1 LIAGDTLS
9 LDEDR
14 SFYCVIDGMV
24 QVYAPSGK
32 PAEFQSGSWD
42 NEHMNGYELMN
53 EVGSGGTLS
62 SLFTI
67 LSLFTED
74 VKISW
79 KNSSFT
85 HGDGDEPALNIP
97 TPHPGRIKRAN
108 SDISHMDLHMQAQY
122 VQAARERS
130 PSISSSNSTIHP
142 RELKTPT
149 LLASRHADR
158 STSTPLGLKTQRRMS
173 NHLTQIHHGTVARAT
188 EDTTLAVIPAEA
200 FRRLTQKF
208 PNASA
213 HIVQGKLSSSTPK
226 DCLFTRLFQVIMT
239 RFSRVTF
246 NAAHKYLGLTTEVL
260 RTEKAIND
268 IACHPLPPIF
278 YQGGG
283 MQQLRQRFDGVGAQ
297 DLSSAQSEPDGDY
310 YSLSPTAVS
319 PRPCTKSQLSSKEA
333 STISPVKLSGG
344 VRSPS
349 RRSRSS
355 CHLVQAGD
363 LHSSTAFGETHR
375 PLGRSLNVPHPTR
388 RELYETPEFLHLDG
402 VDFDL
407 RQEVM
412 NCIAVSIGLSQ
423 PPLSD
428 NTSGEASPSF
438 SAVESTAGGLSSRP
452 SGGFLDSPFGSLS
465 LLDIGDD
472 SSSATGGSSSVT
484 AGGYMSGLDN
494 EVEILF
500 FSSGSYLAKAGERD
514 IGV

>member
-1 LIAGDTLS
+1 
-9 LDEDR
+9 
-14 SFYCVIDGMV
+14 MV
-24 QVYAPSGK
+24 QVYAPSSK
-32 PAEFQSGSWD
+32 PVESRSGSWD
-42 NEHMNGYELMN
+42 NEDMNGYELMN

-79 KNSSFT
+79 QNSGPT
-85 HGDGDEPALNIP
+85 HGDVDDPGLNVLSVHRP
-97 TPHPGRIKRAN
+97 SKGKRTN
-108 SDISHMDLHMQAQY
+108 SDVSQLDLDRYADGMEAE
-122 VQAARERS
+122 RNRS
-130 PSISSSNSTIHP
+130 PSVSSSSSTIHP
-142 RELKTPT
+142 GELKLPTPF
-149 LLASRHADR
+149 ASRSAER
-158 STSTPLGLKTQRRMS
+158 STTTPLNLRNQRRIS
-173 NHLTQIHHGTVARAT
+173 NHLTQVHHGTVARAT

-200 FRRLTQKF
+200 FRRLTKKF

-213 HIVQGKLSSSTPK
+213 HIVQGMPYSPMLSDRTLT
-226 DCLFTRLFQVIMT
+226 CQFQVIMT

-246 NAAHKYLGLTTEVL
+246 NAAHKYLGLTSEVL

-278 YQGGG
+278 YEGGG
-283 MQQLRQRFDGVGAQ
+283 MQQLRQRFDGAGRQ
-297 DLSSAQSEPDGDY
+297 DFSPSRSQSDGDY
-310 YSLSPTAVS
+310 YSASPTSIS
-319 PRPCTKSQLSSKEA
+319 PKQSANSRLPSKEA

-344 VRSPS
+344 VRFPPQ
-349 RRSRSS
+349 RSS
-355 CHLVQAGD
+355 STRHLVQAGD
-363 LHSSTAFGETHR
+363 LHSSTPFGEAQK
-375 PLGRSLNVPHPTR
+375 PLGRSLSILNTPHPRR
-388 RELYETPEFLHLDG
+388 RELHEGPEFLHLDG

-428 NTSGEASPSF
+428 NNSVEASPSF
-438 SAVESTAGGLSSRP
+438 SAVDGGRTSRP
-452 SGGFLDSPFGSLS
+452 GGGFLDSPFGSLS
-465 LLDIGDD
+465 LLDLGDD
-472 SSSATGGSSSVT
+472 ASSATGGSSSVT
-484 AGGYMSGLDN
+484 MSGYMSGLDN

>member
-1 LIAGDTLS
+1 
-9 LDEDR
+9 
-14 SFYCVIDGMV
+14 
-24 QVYAPSGK
+24 
-32 PAEFQSGSWD
+32 
-42 NEHMNGYELMN
+42 MNGYELMN

-74 VKISW
+74 VTISW
-79 KNSSFT
+79 KDSSFT
-85 HGDGDEPALNIP
+85 RGDGDGPGLNAP
-97 TPHPGRIKRAN
+97 TSHPGRSKRAN
-108 SDISHMDLHMQAQY
+108 SDVSHMDPHAQAQY

-130 PSISSSNSTIHP
+130 PSVSSGSSTIHP

-149 LLASRHADR
+149 LFASRSADR
-158 STSTPLGLKTQRRMS
+158 PTSTPLNFKTQRRMS

-200 FRRLTQKF
+200 FRRLTKKF

-213 HIVQGKLSSSTPK
+213 HIVQGKSPSSIPK
-226 DCLFTRLFQVIMT
+226 YSFFTRSFQVIMT

-297 DLSSAQSEPDGDY
+297 DLSSSQSEPGGDY

-319 PRPCTKSQLSSKEA
+319 SRPLSSNEA
-333 STISPVKLSGG
+333 STISPAKLSSGA
-344 VRSPS
+344 RFPP

-355 CHLVQAGD
+355 WHLIQAGD
-363 LHSSTAFGETHR
+363 LHSSTAFGEAYR
-375 PLGRSLNVPHPTR
+375 PLGRNLNVPHPPR
-388 RELYETPEFLHLDG
+388 HELYETPEFLHLDG

-428 NTSGEASPSF
+428 DTSDDASPSF
-438 SAVESTAGGLSSRP
+438 SAVESMAGGQSSQP
-452 SGGFLDSPFGSLS
+452 GGSFLDSPFGSLS

-484 AGGYMSGLDN
+484 ASGYMSGLDN

>member
-1 LIAGDTLS
+1 LS

-32 PAEFQSGSWD
+32 PTEFQSGSWD

-79 KNSSFT
+79 KNSNFP
-85 HGDGDEPALNIP
+85 HGDGDDPVLIV
-97 TPHPGRIKRAN
+97 PHPGRNKRAN
-108 SDISHMDLHMQAQY
+108 SDVSHMDLHMQAQH
-122 VQAARERS
+122 VQTARERW
-130 PSISSSNSTIHP
+130 PSVSSGSSTIHP

-149 LLASRHADR
+149 LFTPRYADR
-158 STSTPLGLKTQRRMS
+158 PTSTPTPLNIRTQRRMS

-200 FRRLTQKF
+200 FRRLTKQF

-213 HIVQGKLSSSTPK
+213 HIVQGRFSLSTPI
-226 DCLFTRLFQVIMT
+226 DCLFTKLFQVIMT

-283 MQQLRQRFDGVGAQ
+283 MQQLRQRFDGVGTQ
-297 DLSSAQSEPDGDY
+297 DLSSSQSEADSNY
-310 YSLSPTAVS
+310 YGLPPTAVS
-319 PRPCTKSQLSSKEA
+319 SRPSTKSQLPSMEA
-333 STISPVKLSGG
+333 STISPVKLSAG
-344 VRSPS
+344 VRFPP

-355 CHLVQAGD
+355 RHLVQAGD
-363 LHSSTAFGETHR
+363 LHSSTAFGEAYR
-375 PLGRSLNVPHPTR
+375 PLGRSMSIPHPPR
-388 RELYETPEFLHLDG
+388 HELYETPEFLHFDG

-438 SAVESTAGGLSSRP
+438 SASAAESTTGGPSSRQG
-452 SGGFLDSPFGSLS
+452 GGFLGSPFGSLS

-472 SSSATGGSSSVT
+472 SSSATGASSSVT
-484 AGGYMSGLDN
+484 ASGYMSGLDN

>member
-1 LIAGDTLS
+1 
-9 LDEDR
+9 
-14 SFYCVIDGMV
+14 MV

-32 PAEFQSGSWD
+32 PTEFQSGSWD

-79 KNSSFT
+79 KNSNFT
-85 HGDGDEPALNIP
+85 HGDGDDPSLNVP
-97 TPHPGRIKRAN
+97 TAPNPGRSKRAN
-108 SDISHMDLHMQAQY
+108 SDVSHMDLHMQAQY
-122 VQAARERS
+122 VQTARERS
-130 PSISSSNSTIHP
+130 PSVSSSSSTIHP

-149 LLASRHADR
+149 LFASRFADR
-158 STSTPLGLKTQRRMS
+158 PTSTPLNTRAQRRMS

-200 FRRLTQKF
+200 FRRLTKQF

-213 HIVQGKLSSSTPK
+213 HIVQGRFTSFTPI
-226 DCLFTRLFQVIMT
+226 DRLFTELFQVIMT

-283 MQQLRQRFDGVGAQ
+283 MQQLRQRFDGVGTQ
-297 DLSSAQSEPDGDY
+297 DLSSSQSEPDRDY
-310 YSLSPTAVS
+310 YGLPPAAISS
-319 PRPCTKSQLSSKEA
+319 RPSTKSQIPSKEA
-333 STISPVKLSGG
+333 STISPVKLSAG
-344 VRSPS
+344 VRFPP
-349 RRSRSS
+349 RKSRSS
-355 CHLVQAGD
+355 RHLVQAGD
-363 LHSSTAFGETHR
+363 LHTTAFGEVYR
-375 PLGRSLNVPHPTR
+375 PLGRSLSIPHPPR
-388 RELYETPEFLHLDG
+388 RELYDTPEFLHFDG

-428 NTSGEASPSF
+428 NTSGEVSPSF
-438 SAVESTAGGLSSRP
+438 SAAGSTAGGLSSRQ
-452 SGGFLDSPFGSLS
+452 GGFLDSPFGSLS

-484 AGGYMSGLDN
+484 ASGYMSGLDN

-514 IGV
+514 IGA